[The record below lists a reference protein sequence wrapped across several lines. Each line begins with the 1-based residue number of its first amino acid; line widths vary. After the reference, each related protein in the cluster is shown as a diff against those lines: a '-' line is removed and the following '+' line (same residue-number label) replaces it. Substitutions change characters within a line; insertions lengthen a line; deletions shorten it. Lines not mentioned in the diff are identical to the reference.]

1 MLAFF
6 ENFPGATLIQG
17 LAVVIVAI
25 FFATSSDSASL
36 VVDMLCTGS
45 PDPGPWHQR
54 VFWGV
59 SEGML
64 AAMLIVLAGDAGLT
78 ALQEVITVVGLPM
91 FILVFAMMFA
101 LFRGLAQEKLSEVRV
116 GSPPR
121 PEQL

>member
-1 MLAFF
+1 
-6 ENFPGATLIQG
+6 
-17 LAVVIVAI
+17 
-25 FFATSSDSASL
+25 
-36 VVDMLCTGS
+36 MLCTGS

-78 ALQEVITVVGLPM
+78 ALQEVITVIGLPM

-101 LFRGLAQEKLSEVRV
+101 LYRGLAHEEISQITV
-116 GSPPR
+116 GREPK
-121 PEQL
+121 PEEL

>member
-1 MLAFF
+1 
-6 ENFPGATLIQG
+6 
-17 LAVVIVAI
+17 
-25 FFATSSDSASL
+25 
-36 VVDMLCTGS
+36 MLCTGS
-45 PDPGPWHQR
+45 ADPGPWHQR

-91 FILVFAMMFA
+91 FILVFVMM
-101 LFRGLAQEKLSEVRV
+101 LSLLRGLSHEDLTKVKV

-121 PEQL
+121 PEKLNE